1 MNQNFVLDTLLVYFE
16 NELINEVKLE
26 KDGILIYLENS
37 KMVKVEITED

>member
-1 MNQNFVLDTLLVYFE
+1 MNYNFVIKTLLIYFE

>member
-1 MNQNFVLDTLLVYFE
+1 MKKNFILDTLLVYFE
-16 NELINEVKLE
+16 NELINEVKLD